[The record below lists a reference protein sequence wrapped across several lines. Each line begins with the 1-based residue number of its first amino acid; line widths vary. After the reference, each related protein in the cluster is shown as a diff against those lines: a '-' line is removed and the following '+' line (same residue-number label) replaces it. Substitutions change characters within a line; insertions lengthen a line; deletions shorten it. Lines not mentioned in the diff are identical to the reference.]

1 MPIKG
6 SFAETAT
13 RHLAAIDAMC
23 RETTEESVE
32 AIQGRV
38 QENTPVVTGALK
50 ESVLTTP
57 VVQDARGNYT
67 ANVESE
73 LEYAPYVEYGTSP
86 HVIHP
91 SEAQA
96 LAFDGRVV
104 AEVHHPGNRGRH
116 MFRQGAIEFEAGEAE
131 VIAKKNAKKHLGTT

>member
-32 AIQGRV
+32 AIQDRV
-38 QENTPVVTGALK
+38 QENTPVITGALK
-50 ESVLTTP
+50 ESVVTTP
-57 VVQDARGNYT
+57 VVQDVRGDYT
-67 ANVESE
+67 AAVESD
-73 LEYAPYVEYGTSP
+73 LEYAPYVEFGTSP
-86 HVIHP
+86 HVIQP
-91 SEAQA
+91 NDAEA

-116 MFRQGAIEFEAGEAE
+116 MFRQGAIEFEQGEAE
-131 VIAKKNAKKHLGTT
+131 AIAKKNVKKHLGTV